1 MNRLYDPDIQFIT
14 MVSQDCY
21 LAGSYSTITTL
32 ILLVFY
38 LFLLKIKFLEKKICL
53 LKTETQSRRLE
64 VESSNYCED
73 EKLLFID
80 EDWKSND
87 EHELEK
93 NYTKEVFWSIIAWMI
108 SIVIMW
114 SVIFIEVAYFS

>member
-1 MNRLYDPDIQFIT
+1 

-32 ILLVFY
+32 ILLVLY
-38 LFLLKIKFLEKKICL
+38 LFLLKIKFLEKKICI
-53 LKTETQSRRLE
+53 LKTGIQSRKLE
-64 VESSNYCED
+64 VESTVNYCDD
-73 EKLLFID
+73 EKILFID
-80 EDWKSND
+80 EDCNSEK

-93 NYTKEVFWSIIAWMI
+93 NYTKEVFWSIIAWI
-108 SIVIMW
+108 VSIAIMW